1 MSNIHIPANVLRDA
15 KRLFGKLRIRNA
27 SLPILACIRVEANAD
42 GLSLAVTDLD
52 QWVEIRVSEQP
63 MDTAPFLIPSEA
75 MERACR
81 ADRNSMVK
89 FSSSGNRK
97 SRVLEMTLVQGGI
110 EVSSVHPALDE
121 KEFPLRPIV
130 LGSSCEVPPATL
142 ESLSH
147 VADCVSKDA
156 TRQVLNGVFFT
167 PDKDGRMV
175 ASDGRRLA
183 CAPAI
188 VPPVPFVLPCLA
200 ASILG
205 HPGFIADIT
214 TIRWD
219 FTGEPETHRIQFK
232 CGPLSLIS
240 RTIEGNYPNF
250 EQVIPRDAREIAVIP
265 HDRRPGVIAWLRSFT
280 GTNSVRLDWS
290 KRGQLTLTHQNTDGA
305 SSVLNVPVEIHGSP
319 PVIAFHPEHLADA
332 LEIGSTLCMSDE
344 VSACICRHPSGRF
357 CVILPTRLSVVPVA
371 RIEQGRAAA

>member
-1 MSNIHIPANVLRDA
+1 MSNIHIPTNVLRDV
-15 KRLFGKLRIRNA
+15 KRLFGKLRIMR
-27 SLPILACIRVEANAD
+27 SRLPVLNCIRLEANQN
-42 GLSLAVTDLD
+42 GISLAVTDLD
-52 QWVEIRVSEQP
+52 LWVELRISEQP
-63 MDTAPFLIPSEA
+63 SNTALFLIPSDA

-89 FSSSGNRK
+89 LSPTGTRK
-97 SRVLEMTLVQGGI
+97 APTVEMTLVQGGI
-110 EVSSVHPALDE
+110 EVSSVHPTIDE

-130 LGSSCEVPPATL
+130 VGPSCEVPPATL
-142 ESLSH
+142 ESLSQI
-147 VADCVSKDA
+147 AGCASKDI
-156 TRQVLNGVFFT
+156 TRQVLAGVLFT
-167 PDKDGRMV
+167 PEGEGRMV

-205 HPGFIADIT
+205 HPSFIADIT
-214 TIRWD
+214 SIRWD

-250 EQVIPRDAREIAVIP
+250 EQVIPREAKEIAVIP

-319 PVIAFHPEHLADA
+319 PIIAFHPEHLADA
-332 LEIGSTLCMSDE
+332 LKIGSTLCMSDE
-344 VSACICRHPSGRF
+344 ISACICRHPSGRF
-357 CVILPTRLSVVPVA
+357 CVMLPTRLSVVPVA
-371 RIEQGRAAA
+371 RIEQGQAAA